1 MLHIH
6 RSERADALADALT
19 EILLEPLSDPFAAE
33 VVAVP
38 TRGMERWL
46 TQRMSTRLGASAG
59 RADGVCAN
67 VAYPFP
73 RSLVGDALAAATGID
88 PDGDPWVPERLVWP
102 LLRVVDRDLDEPWL
116 TSLQTHLCGAHA
128 GEQEVRRF
136 ATVRHLAELYDRYG
150 LRRPEMIQAWA
161 IGEDTDGA
169 GRALP
174 RDG

>member
-1 MLHIH
+1 M
-6 RSERADALADALT
+6 
-19 EILLEPLSDPFAAE
+19 
-33 VVAVP
+33 
-38 TRGMERWL
+38 
-46 TQRMSTRLGASAG
+46 
-59 RADGVCAN
+59 
-67 VAYPFP
+67 
-73 RSLVGDALAAATGID
+73 
-88 PDGDPWVPERLVWP
+88 PERLVWP

-116 TSLQTHLCGAHA
+116 TSLQTHLCGAQA

-174 RDG
+174 RDGVWQAELWRRLRTAIARPSPAERLAAACARLTSEPGIVELPDRLSLFCLTRLPGSYLRVLDALAQRA